1 MNLSNDGLSLWYG
14 TPDAPAPGDD
24 GLVPRRG
31 AALVVGVQPPSPS
44 NTLTVRYRVNNGLTQ
59 TVPGRELR
67 TDFQRQIQYFA
78 VAFPA
83 FLTGDVVEYLPVLSC
98 AGRQVPAPNIAER
111 FLSKFHL
118 AAKEERAPGSGPAR
132 PAGASVVGSAAA
144 PATQRFGVSMDFV
157 ASVHV
162 QFGPPQYIGDT
173 ATGMRVNFFVRDG
186 TVQGDGFKGKVL
198 EGSSDH
204 LIVRP
209 DGMGVVRIHAA
220 FALDDGAT
228 LDVESGGYVDFGPEG
243 YRRALAHDLPDRS
256 PLVVSPL
263 IYTRYPKYEFLS
275 RIQCVGVGQTHLDA
289 GQASYEVY
297 AALPRIPA

>member
-44 NTLTVRYRVNNGLTQ
+44 NTLSVRYRVNNGLVQ

-98 AGRQVPAPNIAER
+98 AGRQVPAPNIADR

-118 AAKEERAPGSGPAR
+118 AAKEARPEAPGPVRPPAV
-132 PAGASVVGSAAA
+132 PATA
-144 PATQRFGVSMDFV
+144 PAAQRYGVSMDFV

-162 QFGPPQYIGDT
+162 HFAPPQYIGDT
-173 ATGMRVNFFVRDG
+173 ATGMRVNFIVRDG
-186 TVQGDGFKGKVL
+186 TVQGEGFRGKVL
-198 EGSSDH
+198 EASSDN

-209 DGMGVVRIHAA
+209 DGMGIVRIRAA
-220 FALDDGAT
+220 FVLDDGAT
-228 LDVESGGYVDFGPEG
+228 LDVESGGYVDFGPDG

-256 PLVVSPL
+256 PLTVSPL
-263 IYTRYPKYEFLS
+263 IYTRHAKYEFLS
-275 RIQCVGVGQTHLDA
+275 RIQCVGVGQTHLEV

-297 AALPRIPA
+297 AAIPRIPA